1 MQVEQKWPTDGSG
14 IRGDETVCPHNGRPP
29 IQAGRRNEVRV
40 AKRVVKIGVGL
51 VVVGGIA
58 AAVTA
63 TATGA
68 TPAIGLASPPP
79 AHAEVATII
88 DADTIDVRSNDQIT
102 RIRLGSIATPAP
114 LAPGFPTACLQPEAS
129 AQLNSIIPAGTQLT
143 LTYDTDRFGRTVA
156 QAVTPDGRLVNAE
169 LVRAGLAEPVI
180 DGSDPTLPP
189 AVSSAAQDALTN
201 KRGVHA
207 PTIACTVPGQV
218 KTLTDQVAKI
228 PTAVPAGANLTTLV
242 TAANTATQTRM
253 AAESL
258 ASDFSQNHQD
268 TTWSA
273 LDPNEKAQLLSQV
286 NAAVAQVSADETVL
300 RAATNVTV
308 NQQATDTANQR
319 EQARITKALAEI
331 RKAEAERA
339 AQAARREAE
348 ARKAAADAAARLEA
362 ERNKQSDSSSRD
374 SHSQGSD
381 SSGSDSGSSSSSD
394 SSNSSGDS
402 GSSGKKK
409 KSSSG
414 N

>member
-1 MQVEQKWPTDGSG
+1 M
-14 IRGDETVCPHNGRPP
+14 
-29 IQAGRRNEVRV
+29 
-40 AKRVVKIGVGL
+40 AKRVVKIGIGL

-58 AAVTA
+58 AAVVA
-63 TATGA
+63 AATGA
-68 TPAIGLASPPP
+68 TPAIGLVAPPP
-79 AHAEVATII
+79 AHAEVATIV
-88 DADTIDVRSNDQIT
+88 DADTVDVRSNDQIT

-169 LVRAGLAEPVI
+169 LVRAGLAQPVI
-180 DGSDPTLPP
+180 DGSNPTLPP
-189 AVSSAAQDALTN
+189 SIAAAAQDALTN

-207 PTIACTVPGQV
+207 PGIACTVPGQV
-218 KTLTDQVAKI
+218 KTLSDQVAKI

-242 TAANTATQTRM
+242 TAANTATETRM

-258 ASDFSQNHQD
+258 ASDFGQNHQD
-268 TTWSA
+268 TTWTA
-273 LDPNEKAQLLSQV
+273 LDPNEKAQLQSQV
-286 NAAVAQVSADETVL
+286 NAAVVQVSADESAL

-319 EQARITKALAEI
+319 EQARIAKALAEI

-348 ARKAAADAAARLEA
+348 ARKAAADAAAQEQARLDA
-362 ERNKQSDSSSRD
+362 ERKQSDPSQSASSRD
-374 SHSQGSD
+374 SHSRGSN

-394 SSNSSGDS
+394 GS
-402 GSSGKKK
+402 GSSGGSSGKK

>member
-1 MQVEQKWPTDGSG
+1 M
-14 IRGDETVCPHNGRPP
+14 
-29 IQAGRRNEVRV
+29 
-40 AKRVVKIGVGL
+40 AKRVVKIGIGL

-58 AAVTA
+58 AAVVA
-63 TATGA
+63 AATGA
-68 TPAIGLASPPP
+68 TPAIGLVAPPP
-79 AHAEVATII
+79 AHAEVATIV
-88 DADTIDVRSNDQIT
+88 DADTVDVRSNDQIT

-169 LVRAGLAEPVI
+169 LVRAGLAQPVI
-180 DGSDPTLPP
+180 DGSNPTLPP
-189 AVSSAAQDALTN
+189 SIAAAAQDALTN

-207 PTIACTVPGQV
+207 PGIACTVPGQV
-218 KTLTDQVAKI
+218 KTLSDQVAKI

-242 TAANTATQTRM
+242 TAANTATETRM

-258 ASDFSQNHQD
+258 ASDFGQNHQD
-268 TTWSA
+268 TTWTA
-273 LDPNEKAQLLSQV
+273 LDPNEKAQLQSQV
-286 NAAVAQVSADETVL
+286 NAAVVQVSADESAL

-319 EQARITKALAEI
+319 EQARIAKALAEI

-348 ARKAAADAAARLEA
+348 ARKAAADAAAQEQARLDA
-362 ERNKQSDSSSRD
+362 ERKQSDPSQSASSRD
-374 SHSQGSD
+374 SHSRGGN

-394 SSNSSGDS
+394 GS
-402 GSSGKKK
+402 GSSGGSSGKK